1 MNTPFDD
8 KNIVIWN
15 DQPLD
20 TWRDII
26 VSFEYSRYN
35 VGNLPTGGFAVVFF
49 DSIVNQP
56 RYGGRDYSLGYAP
69 NSITD
74 YCIRGGYFGLEAAFL
89 AVGFDNY
96 GYFNLKQTYMAGI
109 PASAHNIE
117 PAIGIRGG
125 VIESYNLLHSQSLTK
140 TTSAIEGAKEFTIAQ
155 NVSNPNQIQ
164 ERAVRIILSKHA
176 TEIKVQVKD
185 KLSNDDFVT
194 ILTYTLPEKERTALK
209 IGLTH
214 TTAEGGTMFNV
225 KNINVAGYP
234 GEPTQRRL
242 AACTQTITKP
252 TLAAPSILSMG
263 DEYITTVEPGRILTY
278 TSNTY
283 EYSLK
288 NTLFSGGGITLLGDD
303 GKNIIAKYDGSST
316 VAVFTYLGEKLYR
329 TAKFVTEDN
338 SEAISGDI
346 KDDTLVVCTAALS
359 GRSYIYNYSLD
370 VDNVPRYGTWSLY
383 QTINREDISPITRIN
398 RGYLGNS
405 VQISDKHLLIGDN
418 NNRVHA
424 FLKNEFTGNWTYI
437 QTLTSSLSAA
447 TAPTTDF
454 GAALAIDGND
464 LIIGAP
470 NSIKAQ
476 YIQPGQGECYH
487 YIYED
492 SAKQW
497 RLIMALGSFYNL
509 DTPGG
514 NFGTS
519 VKLSNNTCVIGSPGE
534 IYVVNP
540 TIPQQLMNVGKV
552 YVFRKT
558 PKGLFSQ
565 AAAIVPSDNIRE
577 ANMYFG
583 TEVNFKNNVI
593 AVLSPYGYPNEKSRL
608 HLFRADCEF
617 VVPPVQLPVPPCAL
631 VLIDGTG
638 FVIDLVNNNY
648 MVSYSC
654 ILGYPLGDG
663 P

>member
-35 VGNLPTGGFAVVFF
+35 VGSLPTGGFAVVFF

-69 NSITD
+69 NNVTD
-74 YCIRGGYFGLEAAFL
+74 YCLRGGYYGLEAAFL

-96 GYFNLKQTYMAGI
+96 GYFNLKQTYMTGI
-109 PASAHNIE
+109 PVSALNVE
-117 PAIGIRGG
+117 PALGIRGSALEG
-125 VIESYNLLHSQSLTK
+125 YGLLYSQTLAKSI
-140 TTSAIEGAKEFTIAQ
+140 SSIEGAKNFTIAQ
-155 NVSNPNQIQ
+155 NVANIAHVKD
-164 ERAVRIILSKHA
+164 RAVRVILGKHA
-176 TEIKVQVKD
+176 TEVKVQVKD
-185 KLSNDDFVT
+185 DILNDDFVT
-194 ILTYTLPEKERTALK
+194 IATYTLPEKERTALK
-209 IGLTH
+209 VGLTH
-214 TTAEGGTMFNV
+214 TTAEGRTMFNI
-225 KNINVAGYP
+225 KNINVAGFP

-263 DEYITTVEPGRILTY
+263 DEYITTAEPGRILTY

-283 EYSLK
+283 EYILK
-288 NTLFSGGGITLLGDD
+288 NTLFSGGGVTLLGDD
-303 GKNIIAKYDGSST
+303 GKNIIAKYNGSST

-329 TAKFVTEDN
+329 TAKFITPDNTEAT
-338 SEAISGDI
+338 SADI
-346 KDDTLVVCTAALS
+346 KDGTLVICTAALS

-370 VDNVPRYGTWSLY
+370 PDVVPRYGTWDLF
-383 QTINREDISPITRIN
+383 QTIAREDINPITRID
-398 RGYLGNS
+398 RAYMGNS
-405 VQISDKHLLIGDN
+405 VQISDKHLLIGDY

-424 FLKNEFTGNWTYI
+424 FLRDEFTNNWTYI

-470 NSIKAQ
+470 NSVKAQ
-476 YIQPGQGECYH
+476 YTQPGQGECFH

-492 SAKQW
+492 SQKQW

-519 VKLSNNTCVIGSPGE
+519 IKLINDTCVIGSPGE
-534 IYVVNP
+534 IFVVDP
-540 TIPQQLMNVGKV
+540 VVPLQLMNVGKI
-552 YVFRKT
+552 YVFRKA
-558 PKGLFSQ
+558 PNGLFSQ
-565 AAAIVPSDNIRE
+565 AAAIAPPENIRE
-577 ANMYFG
+577 ANMFFG
-583 TEVNFKNNVI
+583 TEVSYRNNVI
-593 AVLSPYGYPNEKSRL
+593 AALSPYGFPNEKSRL

-617 VVPPVQLPVPPCAL
+617 PTAPTQLPVPPCAL

-638 FVIDLVNNNY
+638 FIIDLVNNNY

-654 ILGYPLGDG
+654 LIGGNL
-663 P
+663 

>member
-26 VSFEYSRYN
+26 VSFEFSRYN
-35 VGNLPTGGFAVVFF
+35 INSLPTGGFAVIFF
-49 DSIVNQP
+49 DSIANQP

-69 NSITD
+69 NNVTD
-74 YCIRGGYFGLEAAFL
+74 YCLRGGYGGLEAAFL

-96 GYFNLKQTYMAGI
+96 GYFNLKQTYMSGI
-109 PASAHNIE
+109 PASALKIE
-117 PAIGIRGG
+117 PTVGIRDGALEG
-125 VIESYNLLHSQSLTK
+125 YNLLLSQTLTK
-140 TTSAIEGAKEFTIAQ
+140 AISSVNGAKDFTIAQ
-155 NVSNPNQIQ
+155 NVSSINQVKD
-164 ERAVRIILSKHA
+164 RAVRVILGKHA
-176 TEIKVQVKD
+176 TEVKVQIKD
-185 KLSNDDFVT
+185 DTANDDFVT
-194 ILTYTLPEKERTALK
+194 IATYLLPEKERTALK
-209 IGLTH
+209 VGLTH
-214 TTAEGGTMFNV
+214 TTAEGQTKFNI
-225 KNINVAGYP
+225 KNINVAGFP

-242 AACTQTITKP
+242 AACAQTITKP
-252 TLAAPSILSMG
+252 TVAAPSIISMG

-288 NTLFSGGGITLLGDD
+288 NILFSGGGITLLGDD
-303 GKNIIAKYDGSST
+303 GKNIIAKYNGSST

-329 TAKFVTEDN
+329 TAKFVTVDN

-346 KDDTLVVCTAALS
+346 KNDTLVICTAALS

-370 VDNVPRYGTWSLY
+370 TEIVPKYGTWNLY
-383 QTINREDISPITRIN
+383 QTIAREDINPITRVDK
-398 RGYLGNS
+398 GYIGNS
-405 VQISDKHLLIGDN
+405 AQISENHLLIGDN

-424 FLKNEFTGNWTYI
+424 FLRDEFTNNWTYI
-437 QTLTSSLSAA
+437 QTLTSALSAA
-447 TAPTTDF
+447 TAPTTNF
-454 GAALAIDGND
+454 GAAIAVDGND

-476 YIQPGQGECYH
+476 YTQPGQGECYH
-487 YIYED
+487 YVYD
-492 SAKQW
+492 STRKQW

-519 VKLSNNTCVIGSPGE
+519 IKLTNDTCVIGSPGE
-534 IYVVNP
+534 IYVVDP
-540 TIPQQLMNVGKV
+540 IIPLQLMNVGKI

-565 AAAIVPSDNIRE
+565 AAALVPPDNARE

-583 TEVNFKNNVI
+583 TEVNYRNNII
-593 AVLSPYGYPNEKSRL
+593 AALSPYGFPNEKSRV

-617 VVPPVQLPVPPCAL
+617 PVAPIQLPVPPCAL

-654 ILGYPLGDG
+654 LIGGNL
-663 P
+663 

>member
-35 VGNLPTGGFAVVFF
+35 IGDLPTGGFAIVFF

-69 NSITD
+69 NNITD
-74 YCIRGGYFGLEAAFL
+74 YCLRAGYGGLEAAFL
-89 AVGFDNY
+89 AIGFDNY
-96 GYFNLKQTYMAGI
+96 GYFNLKQTYMTGI
-109 PASAHNIE
+109 PASAHSVE
-117 PAIGIRGG
+117 PAIGIRSGAIDGYSLLYSQTLAKCISG
-125 VIESYNLLHSQSLTK
+125 V
-140 TTSAIEGAKEFTIAQ
+140 EGAKNFTIAQ
-155 NVSNPNQIQ
+155 NINSIDQIE
-164 ERAVRIILSKHA
+164 ERAVRIILGKHA

-194 ILTYTLPEKERTALK
+194 VLTYNIPEKERTALK
-209 IGLTH
+209 VGLTH
-214 TTAEGGTMFNV
+214 TTAENKTLFNL
-225 KNINVAGYP
+225 KNINVAGFP

-242 AACTQTITKP
+242 AACIQTITKP
-252 TLAAPSILSMG
+252 SLAAPGILSMG
-263 DEYITTVEPGRILTY
+263 SEYISTVEPGRILTY

-303 GKNIIAKYDGSST
+303 GKNIIAKYNNSST

-329 TAKFVTEDN
+329 TAKFITEDN
-338 SEAISGDI
+338 TEAISGDI
-346 KDDTLVVCTAALS
+346 SNNTLVICTAALS
-359 GRSYIYNYSLD
+359 GRSYIYNYNLD
-370 VDNVPRYGTWSLY
+370 IEDVPKYGTWSLY
-383 QTINREDISPITRIN
+383 QTITREDIIPGSRVD
-398 RGYLGNS
+398 RGFIGNS
-405 VQISDKHLLIGDN
+405 VQISDKHLLVGDN
-418 NNRVHA
+418 NNKVHA
-424 FLKNEFTGNWTYI
+424 FVKDSFTSNWTYI

-447 TAPTTDF
+447 TAPTTNF
-454 GAALAIDGND
+454 GAALAIENND

-476 YIQPGQGECYH
+476 YTQPGQGECYH

-492 SAKQW
+492 TTNQW
-497 RLIMALGSFYNL
+497 RLVMALGSFYNL

-519 VKLSNNTCVIGSPGE
+519 IKISNNTCVIGSPGE
-534 IYVVNP
+534 IYVVDP
-540 TIPQQLMNVGKV
+540 IAPLQLMNVGKV

-558 PKGLFSQ
+558 PTGIFSQ
-565 AAAIVPSDNIRE
+565 AAAIVPPESERE

-583 TEVNFKNNVI
+583 TEVNIQNNVI
-593 AVLSPYGYPNEKSRL
+593 AALSPYSFPNEKSKL
-608 HLFRADCEF
+608 HLFRTDCEF
-617 VVPPVQLPVPPCAL
+617 AIAPAQLPVPPCAL

-654 ILGYPLGDG
+654 LIGGNL
-663 P
+663 